1 MTRQKAFGRRPV
13 ATRGGAGSVR
23 DRAEAAPGSLE
34 EARLDTESYAQALRI
49 GQEEDSGSRFPSIL
63 VAGLATIAAAALALP
78 MLGVGVGTTDDGGS
92 VASAGGPPPS
102 AAELAEVAPA
112 AGGEAE
118 RSLFEKIADAL
129 R

>member
-1 MTRQKAFGRRPV
+1 M

-23 DRAEAAPGSLE
+23 DRAEAAPGSLD

-49 GQEEDSGSRFPSIL
+49 GQEEESGSRFPSVL

-78 MLGVGVGTTDDGGS
+78 MLGVGVGTSGDDAS
-92 VASAGGPPPS
+92 VASAGGSPPS
-102 AAELAEVAPA
+102 AADLADIAPA
-112 AGGEAE
+112 AGGEPE
-118 RSLFEKIADAL
+118 PSLFEKIADAL